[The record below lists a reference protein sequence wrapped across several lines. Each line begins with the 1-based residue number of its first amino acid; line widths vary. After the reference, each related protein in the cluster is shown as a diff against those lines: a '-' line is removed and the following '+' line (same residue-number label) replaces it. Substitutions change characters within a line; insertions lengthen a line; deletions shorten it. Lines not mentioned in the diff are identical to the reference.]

1 MAALQKIRNK
11 SIILIVAIALGLFAF
26 IAEEFF
32 RGIETGMNSDKQ
44 KIGKIDGETVTVQQ
58 YQELIDEYSDV
69 LKFTNG
75 TSNLNDDQMNQVK
88 DQVWNQLVSN
98 TIIGKES
105 KKLGL
110 QVTDAEI
117 QQIINDGTNPMLQQ
131 TPFRNEQTGA
141 FDKNQ
146 LKKFLTDYQKMDKS
160 KMPAQYSEYYDQI
173 YKFWQFIEKNLRT
186 NTLAEKYQ
194 TLLSKTFISNPISAK
209 MAFDGRTKASDAM
222 IAAVPYSTIN
232 DKSVNIT
239 DDELKALYDKKKT
252 DGQFKQYAESRDFKY
267 IDIQVKASP
276 ADRLAIQK
284 DVNDYTNKLKAADAS
299 SIANVVRSSGS
310 TIAYGDIPVS
320 EKSLPQDIASKIGTA
335 SVGTVVGPYYAQDDN
350 TLNSFKVI
358 AKTEV
363 PDSIQFRQ
371 IQIAAATPDATK
383 KLADSVYTALKNGAD
398 FNELAKKY
406 NQQEAQPT
414 WLTGAQY
421 EQAPNLDGDN
431 AKFLSTLIATGKNQL
446 ANVEL
451 TQGHVILQV
460 MDTKAVMPK
469 YKVAIIKREVN
480 FSKET
485 YNSYYN
491 KFSQFLAANQ
501 TWDDIQ
507 KNAPKKGY
515 RIQSRDDMYSSEH
528 LVANVP
534 GTKDALK
541 WLFDSKEGDISQL
554 FECGNNDHLM
564 VLYITGINKKG
575 YRPFE
580 KVKDQLRAELLRD
593 KKAYMIAQQTKNVK
607 SFSQAQAIKGAVVD
621 NLKQVTFAAPAFIG
635 KLNASEPALS
645 AAISIAAQGKFSGPI
660 KGNAGVYFF
669 QITKKYDEPGKFNDA
684 QEEMQLQSLALRA
697 ASQFMQDLF
706 IKADVTDN
714 RYLYF

>member
-1 MAALQKIRNK
+1 MAALQKIRNR

-32 RGIETGMNSDKQ
+32 RGIESGINSDKQ
-44 KIGKIDGETVTVQQ
+44 KIGKIDGETVTSQQ
-58 YQELIDEYSDV
+58 YQELIDEYSGV

-75 TSNLNDDQMNQVK
+75 VNNLNDEQMNQVK

-110 QVTDAEI
+110 EVTDAEI

-131 TPFRNEQTGA
+131 TPFRNEQTGT

-209 MAFDGRTKASDAM
+209 MAFDGRTKTSDAM
-222 IAAVPYSTIN
+222 IAAVPYTTIN
-232 DKSVNIT
+232 DKDVQIT
-239 DDELKALYDKKKT
+239 DNELKALYDKKK
-252 DGQFKQYAESRDFKY
+252 DEGQFKQYAESRDFKY
-267 IDIQVKASP
+267 IDVQVKASP
-276 ADRLAIQK
+276 ADRQAIQK
-284 DVNDYTNKLKAADAS
+284 DVTDYTNKLKAADAAS
-299 SIANVVRSSGS
+299 VANVIRASGS
-310 TIAYGDIPVS
+310 TLSYGDIPIS
-320 EKSLPQDIASKIGTA
+320 EKSLPQDVASKIGTA
-335 SVGTVVGPYYAQDDN
+335 AIGTVVGPYYAQDDN

-358 AKTEV
+358 AKSEV

-371 IQIAAATPDATK
+371 IQIAGATPDATK
-383 KLADSVYTALKNGAD
+383 HLADSVYTALQNGAD
-398 FNELAKKY
+398 FAEIAKKY
-406 NQQEAQPT
+406 NQQGEPT

-421 EQAPNLDGDN
+421 EKAPNLDGDN
-431 AKFLSTLIATGKNQL
+431 AKFLSTLISTGKNQF
-446 ANVEL
+446 ANVAL
-451 TQGHVILQV
+451 TQGNVILQV
-460 MDTKAVMPK
+460 MDTKAVTPK

-501 TWDDIQ
+501 TWDEIQ

-515 RIQSRDDMYSSEH
+515 RIQSRDDMYNSEH
-528 LVANVP
+528 LVANIA

-541 WLFDSKEGDISQL
+541 WLFDSKAGEISSL
-554 FECGNNDHLM
+554 FECGNNDHLL
-564 VLYITGINKKG
+564 VLYLTNINKKG

-580 KVKDQLRAELLRD
+580 KVKDQLKAELLRD
-593 KKAYMIAQQTKNVK
+593 KKAYMIALQNKNVK
-607 SFSQAQAIKGAVVD
+607 SMAQAQAIKGSVTD
-621 NLKQVTFAAPAFIG
+621 NLTQVTFAAPAFVG

-645 AAISIAAQGKFSGPI
+645 AAISVAAAGKFSGPI

-669 QITKKYDEPGKFNDA
+669 QVTKKYNQPGKFNDA
-684 QEEMQLQSLALRA
+684 QEEMQLQSLELRA

-706 IKADVTDN
+706 IKADITDN